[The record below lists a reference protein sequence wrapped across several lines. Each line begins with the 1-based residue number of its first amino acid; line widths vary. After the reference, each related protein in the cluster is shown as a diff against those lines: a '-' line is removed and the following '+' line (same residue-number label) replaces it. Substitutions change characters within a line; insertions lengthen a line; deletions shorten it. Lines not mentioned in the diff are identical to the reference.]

1 MFITPGLF
9 LPSYHS
15 SIKLVAEEKKS
26 QTKDRSSLVLSIPLS
41 FSPIHSLKRILYF
54 KRPFFLIFFNKPF
67 FLSSEDNLRSYLFS
81 HFFSTFSYNKHNH
94 LHHSLLNPAYFI
106 SFMLFIPLTLL
117 SYSKNKFFYPTR
129 HHILSYALLSFSG
142 YFFTR
147 PGFFKIP
154 LLLLVSY
161 LTHNSFLL
169 LFLFYQRSFILL
181 STNFFL
187 MNPKFTANDFLKP
200 SLILLHCRCSSRYLT
215 LLLFSF
221 YLTTSYY
228 NFFLCSVSL
237 LFVTHNFL
245 FHQVMVFQFL

>member
-1 MFITPGLF
+1 MFITPGLL

-41 FSPIHSLKRILYF
+41 FSLIHSLKRILYF

-67 FLSSEDNLRSYLFS
+67 FLSSEDNLRSYLLS

-94 LHHSLLNPAYFI
+94 LHHSLLNPAYFT

-117 SYSKNKFFYPTR
+117 SDSKNKFFYPTR

-142 YFFTR
+142 YFFIR

-154 LLLLVSY
+154 LLLLVISHIS
-161 LTHNSFLL
+161 LTI
-169 LFLFYQRSFILL
+169 LFYFYFSSINGRLFCFLQTSF
-181 STNFFL
+181 S
-187 MNPKFTANDFLKP
+187 
-200 SLILLHCRCSSRYLT
+200 
-215 LLLFSF
+215 
-221 YLTTSYY
+221 
-228 NFFLCSVSL
+228 
-237 LFVTHNFL
+237 
-245 FHQVMVFQFL
+245 

>member
-129 HHILSYALLSFSG
+129 HHLLSYALLSFSG

-154 LLLLVSY
+154 LLLLVISHISLTILSY
-161 LTHNSFLL
+161 FYFSSINGRLFCFLQTSF
-169 LFLFYQRSFILL
+169 S
-181 STNFFL
+181 
-187 MNPKFTANDFLKP
+187 
-200 SLILLHCRCSSRYLT
+200 
-215 LLLFSF
+215 
-221 YLTTSYY
+221 
-228 NFFLCSVSL
+228 
-237 LFVTHNFL
+237 
-245 FHQVMVFQFL
+245 